1 MSSLE
6 GYTFSLCE
14 LLNIHYATLDCDL
27 PPTIMFLHGYAPTAG
42 HLKFGGCGYDH
53 QILLL
58 RCCVHAH
65 QEIQLKR
72 FTAPVM
78 AGKTLSWLS
87 VAVFNTVIA
96 TQTVK

>member
-1 MSSLE
+1 MISLE
-6 GYTFSLCE
+6 SYTFSLCE
-14 LLNIHYATLDCDL
+14 LLDIYYATLDCDL
-27 PPTIMFLHGYAPTAG
+27 PPTIMFLSDYAPTAG
-42 HLKFGGCGYDH
+42 HIKFGGCGYDH

-72 FTAPVM
+72 FTAPVI
-78 AGKTLSWLS
+78 AGKTSWLS

>member
-1 MSSLE
+1 MA
-6 GYTFSLCE
+6 GYKWICG
-14 LLNIHYATLDCDL
+14 LLKSPSKFRLSD
-27 PPTIMFLHGYAPTAG
+27 YAPTAG

-58 RCCVHAH
+58 RCGVHAH

-72 FTAPVM
+72 FTAPVI